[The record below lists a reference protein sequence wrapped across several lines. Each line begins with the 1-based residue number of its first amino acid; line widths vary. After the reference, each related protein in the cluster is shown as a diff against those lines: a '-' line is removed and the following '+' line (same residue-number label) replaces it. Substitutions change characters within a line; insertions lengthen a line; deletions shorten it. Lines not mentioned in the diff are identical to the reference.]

1 MMLIKLLGLQEDPA
15 NLRGGKFILRL
26 RKGVADRIWEEFVS
40 AMVGQRLFMGVDLSK
55 AGASR
60 KNIGSGL
67 LQEED
72 EEDEDPEEDVVGAVM
87 SVRKDEAVLSV
98 SSYHCRHAFRVVDLN
113 VCVSCRY
120 GFANHAPKRSC

>member
-1 MMLIKLLGLQEDPA
+1 MGLRRFCHSYIRVLIKLLGLQEDPA

-55 AGASR
+55 SGSSR

-98 SSYHCRHAFRVVDLN
+98 SSKSLQTCLYNLLIRMCALFV
-113 VCVSCRY
+113 
-120 GFANHAPKRSC
+120 